1 MGLKCRG
8 KGSIVRTDNMRYKK
22 DKFTY
27 ILREAGAAGL
37 SYGHYVAQ
45 QLGNLTPRKPTP
57 KDHISLNDRKRLKIG
72 MPIYCG
78 KSTLAAAFPLDCPRK
93 AEAIIG
99 AAVEKVKARREQEAE
114 RSFRDEVIFM
124 YLSGCKLSEIQSKLR
139 QPRSVIVE
147 TLRGADIGLRG
158 RPPLPQETIARME
171 ALRADGLFY
180 KEIAKECG
188 VTEKTVEFYL
198 SGGEEIT

>member
-1 MGLKCRG
+1 
-8 KGSIVRTDNMRYKK
+8 MRYKK

-37 SYGHYVAQ
+37 SYGQYVAQ
-45 QLGNLTPRKPTP
+45 QYSRRTLRKPIP
-57 KDHISLNDRKRLKIG
+57 KEYVSFNDRKRLKIG

-78 KSTLAAAFPLDCPRK
+78 KSTLAAALPLNCPRK
-93 AEAIIG
+93 AKAIIG
-99 AAVEKVKARREQEAE
+99 AAVERVKERREQEAE

-147 TLRGADIGLRG
+147 TLRGAGIGLRG
-158 RPPLPQETIARME
+158 KPPLPQETIAKME
-171 ALRADGLFY
+171 ASLGKGLSY
-180 KEIAKECG
+180 EEIAKECG
-188 VTEKTVEFYL
+188 VTEKTVKNYL
-198 SGGEEIT
+198 TGTENNDDNR